1 VEADILTSH
10 QHEFNGVGALRDLL
24 GEPQDKVYY
33 DATHVYLNDELE
45 VPVSESGRMTWYDAR
60 QRGRLE
66 RGVMRWEYR
75 LYFPSTRVSD
85 LAAEGDLL
93 VIALRQDGTLL
104 VLVAKAESS
113 SAAQIAWLFGLDNTV
128 QKSFLVKEDLESE
141 HERIRL
147 TGRLVLE
154 SIGISV
160 EDEPT
165 EDYLGVLVDRFG
177 ARFPTT
183 REFSAFARSTLPGLD
198 VLGDPDGTL
207 MAWMSREELLFRT
220 LERHLIAERLS
231 QGFLASDSG
240 GGVDVEG
247 FLRFSLSVQNRRKSR
262 VGLAFENH
270 LEILLGQHG
279 IRFSR
284 TAVTENRSKPDFLFP
299 SAEAYADAGFDASRL
314 TMLGVKSTCKDRWR
328 QILAEADRIP
338 EKHLLTLEPA
348 ISRQQTDEMREKRV
362 RLVVPFELHET
373 YLQEQRDWLLDLRE
387 MISMVRA
394 RQEYPGFPEAESR
407 PSRVIRPPDAPR
419 PSHAGLLC
427 P

>member
-1 VEADILTSH
+1 
-10 QHEFNGVGALRDLL
+10 
-24 GEPQDKVYY
+24 
-33 DATHVYLNDELE
+33 
-45 VPVSESGRMTWYDAR
+45 
-60 QRGRLE
+60 
-66 RGVMRWEYR
+66 
-75 LYFPSTRVSD
+75 
-85 LAAEGDLL
+85 
-93 VIALRQDGTLL
+93 
-104 VLVAKAESS
+104 
-113 SAAQIAWLFGLDNTV
+113 
-128 QKSFLVKEDLESE
+128 
-141 HERIRL
+141 
-147 TGRLVLE
+147 
-154 SIGISV
+154 
-160 EDEPT
+160 
-165 EDYLGVLVDRFG
+165 
-177 ARFPTT
+177 
-183 REFSAFARSTLPGLD
+183 
-198 VLGDPDGTL
+198 
-207 MAWMSREELLFRT
+207 
-220 LERHLIAERLS
+220 
-231 QGFLASDSG
+231 
-240 GGVDVEG
+240 VDVEG